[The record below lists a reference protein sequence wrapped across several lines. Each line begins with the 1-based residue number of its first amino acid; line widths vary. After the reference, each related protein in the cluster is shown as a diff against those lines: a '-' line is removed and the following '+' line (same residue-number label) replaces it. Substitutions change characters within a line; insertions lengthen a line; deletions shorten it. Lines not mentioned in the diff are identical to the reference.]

1 MQEPKSLKKFFTFL
15 LLITGLC
22 LASIF
27 AIEKDDPLGLRGQ
40 ALDASF
46 EEEPQGRLRLTWQK
60 SPYPCRYRVDTY
72 SKTTGRV
79 EGAPEY
85 HLLHTETTFAN
96 SYVVPTGAI
105 PMYYRVTPIGLFGA
119 LAAPSEPVANPN
131 YTAPPMPVTISHY
144 TPSAPASSMPF
155 LLWHTVPGAVCYEV
169 ELLSEP
175 PRSEGGTALSSN
187 GHLESTREVFTNG
200 WQADL
205 RKYQQYTQL
214 YWRVRALGLH
224 LEPIGEFSKAE
235 PLTIDWTLTPPDA
248 PLLNEYDRMPDFS
261 MPLYP
266 VYSWIPLHGITH
278 YEVELLTQPPAD
290 EHGTEPSP
298 QRAWHREVHSAA
310 NCYDE
315 YARPYAGDYYWRV
328 RALGPDGKTIGHY
341 SDTAHF
347 VMPER
352 THVRV
357 ALFGDSITHGGG
369 AISYPPSALEYS
381 YATYLD
387 FPAVNIGRS
396 GDTSRMT
403 LARFEQDVLPLQ
415 PQNLIILTGS
425 NSLRDPGI
433 KADDVIKDLAHIKA
447 LCEAN
452 GIRPIFLTL
461 MPIHPANIRYAFHT
475 ETDPL
480 WHDKLNHI
488 NGYIKAQ
495 PYYIDLEPY
504 FYDQCQMYL
513 DPGLSIDGLHP
524 DIVGKMLMGE
534 IINAHK
540 EVLE

>member
-187 GHLESTREVFTNG
+187 GHLESTRE
-200 WQADL
+200 
-205 RKYQQYTQL
+205 
-214 YWRVRALGLH
+214 
-224 LEPIGEFSKAE
+224 
-235 PLTIDWTLTPPDA
+235 
-248 PLLNEYDRMPDFS
+248 
-261 MPLYP
+261 
-266 VYSWIPLHGITH
+266 
-278 YEVELLTQPPAD
+278 
-290 EHGTEPSP
+290 
-298 QRAWHREVHSAA
+298 
-310 NCYDE
+310 
-315 YARPYAGDYYWRV
+315 
-328 RALGPDGKTIGHY
+328 
-341 SDTAHF
+341 
-347 VMPER
+347 
-352 THVRV
+352 
-357 ALFGDSITHGGG
+357 
-369 AISYPPSALEYS
+369 
-381 YATYLD
+381 
-387 FPAVNIGRS
+387 IGR
-396 GDTSRMT
+396 
-403 LARFEQDVLPLQ
+403 
-415 PQNLIILTGS
+415 
-425 NSLRDPGI
+425 
-433 KADDVIKDLAHIKA
+433 AH
-447 LCEAN
+447 
-452 GIRPIFLTL
+452 
-461 MPIHPANIRYAFHT
+461 
-475 ETDPL
+475 
-480 WHDKLNHI
+480 
-488 NGYIKAQ
+488 
-495 PYYIDLEPY
+495 
-504 FYDQCQMYL
+504 
-513 DPGLSIDGLHP
+513 
-524 DIVGKMLMGE
+524 V
-534 IINAHK
+534 
-540 EVLE
+540 